1 MGTGSTTDATT
12 TAGGPGTGRRRLACA
27 AVAGVALL
35 LAACGSGDAHE
46 PPPTIAQLR
55 DRIAADSAAGDR
67 TALEALPGPL
77 QGVLRL
83 EPYLTDRYIAA
94 TPGAECRVLGD
105 SLPDVLV
112 AERRRVRLR
121 LPDSSAVVVFA
132 RVDREGAT
140 LRRVEVVRR
149 PLGGDQLGF
158 IWDGED
164 DVTTEVRWPAGPRG
178 RTETA
183 RQPRSS
189 PMPRAVRALGRRLL
203 ELRCPA
209 GAALDSAADGAA
221 AGLPR

>member
-1 MGTGSTTDATT
+1 M
-12 TAGGPGTGRRRLACA
+12 GRRPLARA
-27 AVAGVALL
+27 AAAGLALL
-35 LAACGSGDAHE
+35 LAACDSGDAHE
-46 PPPTIAQLR
+46 PPPSTADLR
-55 DRIAADSAAGDR
+55 DQVAVDSAAADLA
-67 TALEALPGPL
+67 ALDALPGPL

-158 IWDGED
+158 IWDDED

-209 GAALDSAADGAA
+209 GAALDSTAEGAADGR
-221 AGLPR
+221 PR